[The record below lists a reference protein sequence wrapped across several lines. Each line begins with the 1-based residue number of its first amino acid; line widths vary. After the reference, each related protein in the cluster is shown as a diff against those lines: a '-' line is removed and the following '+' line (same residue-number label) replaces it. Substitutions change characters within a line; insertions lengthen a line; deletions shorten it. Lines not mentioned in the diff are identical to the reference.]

1 MGKDEFYKR
10 VKAQLP
16 CNMHDWTEEQIRAE
30 YKDAKIRQNSEFY
43 LGMIEHTAEE
53 KGVEL

>member
-1 MGKDEFYKR
+1 MEKDEFYKR

-43 LGMIEHTAEE
+43 LGMIERTAEE